1 MDSDGHSFGSPSENE
16 DEMENRLIG
25 LSSQLELLKQ
35 KANSDGVKEPSPA
48 VLKAKTGFEENV
60 ESRPEKAFETVEMQ
74 KLSLER
80 ECKRLS
86 DELES
91 EKRMSSALW
100 ESYTK
105 ELEKTR
111 QENEKLSSI
120 VVNKEECIEKLKAQ
134 LLKTQETG
142 KKERDELYNRT
153 VVYEKKEKELYLR
166 ISELEKE
173 TLSQHDLKES
183 VNQLKR
189 EKEMI
194 LKELNKVKSELVEKM
209 EVLSTRSNDAVQL
222 HNMNNELKR
231 ELAATGTV
239 ISKEPTSENKSSMIS
254 YLSYLNRLFDK
265 DLDDLLSIEN
275 DRECEFCHKPLVDVI
290 EMDRSNCFCCSLF
303 LQMIHHKE
311 KIKRLEE
318 NNRKERHDYHVA
330 GEYRRKQSIRIRDCI
345 IFILVLVIAFLM
357 YD

>member
-35 KANSDGVKEPSPA
+35 KVTSDGVKEPSPA
-48 VLKAKTGFEENV
+48 VLKAKIGLEENV
-60 ESRPEKAFETVEMQ
+60 ESRLEKAFETVEMQ
-74 KLSLER
+74 ELSLER
-80 ECKRLS
+80 QCKCLT

-91 EKRMSSALW
+91 ERRMSSALW
-100 ESYTK
+100 ASYTK

-134 LLKTQETG
+134 LLETQETG

-153 VVYEKKEKELYLR
+153 VVYEKKEKELCLR
-166 ISELEKE
+166 ISELERE
-173 TLSQHDLKES
+173 TLSQHDLKKS
-183 VNQLKR
+183 VNQLTMA
-189 EKEMI
+189 KEII
-194 LKELNKVKSELVEKM
+194 LKELNDVKKELKEKM
-209 EVLSTRSNDAVQL
+209 EVLSICSDDVVQFN
-222 HNMNNELKR
+222 NMNNELKR

-239 ISKEPTSENKSSMIS
+239 ISKEPVTENKSSMIS
-254 YLSYLNRLFDK
+254 YLSYLNKLFDK

-275 DRECEFCHKPLVDVI
+275 DRECEFCHKHLVDVI
-290 EMDRSNCFCCSLF
+290 EMDRSNCFCCSLL

-318 NNRKERHDYHVA
+318 NNRKERQDYHVA

-345 IFILVLVIAFLM
+345 IFILVLVTAILM